1 MHARWLPV
9 VLTLGLVVGACGDDA
24 SSLTPEEQALA
35 DAIFADME
43 LDNADD
49 EEVAPDDMR
58 CFAEGMVGALGVARL
73 GDLGVTT
80 GDVGQPEDAFRGMTD
95 AEMEQMADVGLECI
109 DYAAGFVD
117 AMEADGLSR
126 SSAGCLADRLDDG
139 GFFRAS
145 FITTMRGEDFSPEQ
159 DAELLSVFLDGA
171 QDCLTEDEL
180 GLLFGG

>member
-1 MHARWLPV
+1 MRPRWL
-9 VLTLGLVVGACGDDA
+9 LLGLLLGLVVGACGDGA
-24 SSLTPEEQALA
+24 SGLTPEEQALA

-49 EEVAPDDMR
+49 EAVAPDDMR
-58 CFAEGMVGALGVARL
+58 CFAEGMVGALGVSRL
-73 GDLGVTT
+73 GDLGVAA
-80 GDVGQPEDAFRGMTD
+80 GDIGEPEDAFRGMTD
-95 AEMEQMADVGLECI
+95 AEMEEMADVGLACI

-126 SSAGCLADRLDDG
+126 SSAACLADRLDEG

-145 FITTMRGEDFSPEQ
+145 FITTMRDEDFSPEQ
-159 DAELLSVFLDGA
+159 DSQLLAVFLDGA
-171 QDCLTEDEL
+171 QDCLTEAEL